1 MLYILVRLLLVS
13 SLLLLGL
20 LLIQRIMWAWIGER
34 PDKKKRADDTQRS
47 KGQQRRER
55 RQATPPRAPWWKV
68 LGVSQEAGL
77 EEINQH
83 YRQAMRM
90 YHPDKVAGMAPEI
103 IALAERRTK
112 ELNAAFSETKRVRS
126 STASK

>member
-13 SLLLLGL
+13 FLLLLGL
-20 LLIQRIMWAWIGER
+20 LLIQRIMSASVGER
-34 PDKKKRADDTQRS
+34 PDKKKRADNAQRS
-47 KGQQRRER
+47 KDRQRRET
-55 RQATPPRAPWWKV
+55 RQATPRRAPWWKV
-68 LGVSQEAGL
+68 LGVSQEATL
-77 EEINQH
+77 EEINRH

-112 ELNAAFSETKRVRS
+112 ELNAAFSEAKRVRS
-126 STASK
+126 GAAK

>member
-1 MLYILVRLLLVS
+1 MPFLIVRLLLLAF
-13 SLLLLGL
+13 LLLLGL
-20 LLIQRIMWAWIGER
+20 LLVQQIMWAWRGAR
-34 PDKKKRADDTQRS
+34 PNNGKRADDTQRS

-68 LGVSQEAGL
+68 LGVSQEATL
-77 EEINQH
+77 EEINRH

-112 ELNAAFSETKRVRS
+112 ELNAAFSEAKRVRS
-126 STASK
+126 GAAK

>member
-1 MLYILVRLLLVS
+1 MLYILVRLLLAS
-13 SLLLLGL
+13 FLLLLGL
-20 LLIQRIMWAWIGER
+20 LLIQRIKWAWIGER

-68 LGVSQEAGL
+68 LGVSEEATL
-77 EEINQH
+77 EEINRH

-112 ELNAAFSETKRVRS
+112 ELNAAFSQAKRVRS
-126 STASK
+126 GAAK

>member
-13 SLLLLGL
+13 FLLLLGL
-20 LLIQRIMWAWIGER
+20 LLIQRIMGAWIGER

-55 RQATPPRAPWWKV
+55 RQATPPRAQWWKV
-68 LGVSQEAGL
+68 LGVSEEATL
-77 EEINQH
+77 EEINRH

-112 ELNAAFSETKRVRS
+112 ELNAAFSQAKRVRS
-126 STASK
+126 GAAK

>member
-13 SLLLLGL
+13 FLLLLGL
-20 LLIQRIMWAWIGER
+20 LLVQRITWANGEHS
-34 PDKKKRADDTQRS
+34 DKKKRADNTQRS
-47 KGQQRRER
+47 KGRQRRER

-68 LGVSQEAGL
+68 LGVSQEATL
-77 EEINQH
+77 EEINRH

-103 IALAERRTK
+103 VALAERRTK
-112 ELNAAFSETKRVRS
+112 ELNAAFSQAKRVRS
-126 STASK
+126 GAAK

>member
-13 SLLLLGL
+13 FLLLLGL
-20 LLIQRIMWAWIGER
+20 LLIQRIMGAWIGER

-55 RQATPPRAPWWKV
+55 PQATPPRAPWWKV
-68 LGVSQEAGL
+68 LGVSQEATL
-77 EEINQH
+77 EEINRH

-112 ELNAAFSETKRVRS
+112 ELNAAFSQAKRVRS
-126 STASK
+126 GAAK

>member
-1 MLYILVRLLLVS
+1 MLAR
-13 SLLLLGL
+13 GL
-20 LLIQRIMWAWIGER
+20 RVAFA
-34 PDKKKRADDTQRS
+34 KKA
-47 KGQQRRER
+47 
-55 RQATPPRAPWWKV
+55 KV
-68 LGVSQEAGL
+68 QLPM

-112 ELNAAFSETKRVRS
+112 ELNAAFSEAKRVRS

>member
-1 MLYILVRLLLVS
+1 VLYILVRLLLVS
-13 SLLLLGL
+13 FLLLLGL

-34 PDKKKRADDTQRS
+34 PVKKWRADDTQRS
-47 KGQQRRER
+47 KGRQRRER

-68 LGVSQEAGL
+68 LGVSQEASL
-77 EEINQH
+77 EEINRH

-90 YHPDKVAGMAPEI
+90 YHPDKVTGMAPEI

-112 ELNAAFSETKRVRS
+112 ELNAAFSQAKRVRS
-126 STASK
+126 GAAK

>member
-13 SLLLLGL
+13 FLLLLGL
-20 LLIQRIMWAWIGER
+20 LLIQRMWAWIGDR

-55 RQATPPRAPWWKV
+55 QQATPRAPWWKV
-68 LGVSQEAGL
+68 LGVSQEASL
-77 EEINQH
+77 KEINQH
-83 YRQAMRM
+83 YRHAMRK
-90 YHPDKVAGMAPEI
+90 YHPDKVAGLAPEI

-112 ELNAAFSETKRVRS
+112 ELNAAFSEAKRVRS
-126 STASK
+126 STTSK

>member
-13 SLLLLGL
+13 FLLLLGL
-20 LLIQRIMWAWIGER
+20 LLIQRIKWAWIGER

-68 LGVSQEAGL
+68 LGVSQEATP
-77 EEINQH
+77 EEIKRH
-83 YRQAMRM
+83 YWQAMRM

-112 ELNAAFSETKRVRS
+112 ELNAAFSQAKRVRS
-126 STASK
+126 GAAK

>member
-13 SLLLLGL
+13 FLLLLGL
-20 LLIQRIMWAWIGER
+20 LLIQRVMGAWIGER

-55 RQATPPRAPWWKV
+55 RQATPPRAPSWKV
-68 LGVSQEAGL
+68 LGVSQEASL
-77 EEINQH
+77 EEINRH
-83 YRQAMRM
+83 YRQAIRM
-90 YHPDKVAGMAPEI
+90 YHPDKVAEMAPEI

-112 ELNAAFSETKRVRS
+112 ELNAALSQAKRVRS
-126 STASK
+126 DAAK

>member
-1 MLYILVRLLLVS
+1 MASAPIRRIVPTLRGPKVNRDVR
-13 SLLLLGL
+13 G
-20 LLIQRIMWAWIGER
+20 
-34 PDKKKRADDTQRS
+34 D
-47 KGQQRRER
+47 
-55 RQATPPRAPWWKV
+55 RQHHRAPRGGKC
-68 LGVSQEAGL
+68 LASLKEASL

-112 ELNAAFSETKRVRS
+112 ELNAAFSQAKRVRS
-126 STASK
+126 GAAK

>member
-13 SLLLLGL
+13 FLLLLGL
-20 LLIQRIMWAWIGER
+20 LLVQRITWVSGEH

-68 LGVSQEAGL
+68 LGVPQEASL
-77 EEINQH
+77 KEINQH

-112 ELNAAFSETKRVRS
+112 ELNAAFSEAKRVRT

>member
-1 MLYILVRLLLVS
+1 MLYTLVRLLLVS
-13 SLLLLGL
+13 FLLLLGL
-20 LLIQRIMWAWIGER
+20 LLVQRIMWASGER

-55 RQATPPRAPWWKV
+55 RQATPQRAQWWKV
-68 LGVSQEAGL
+68 LGVSQEASL

-112 ELNAAFSETKRVRS
+112 ELNAAFSEAKRARS